1 MAKAFFV
8 VVRAAFLAAWPVHWV
23 TPTLR
28 ALGLPLSYSL
38 TLSALSIVGLALVY
52 YVAALR
58 LWALLPDL
66 PDLPVVE
73 PFKALAVNLW
83 ARCSS

>member
-1 MAKAFFV
+1 MVAKAFFV

-58 LWALLPDL
+58 LWALLL
-66 PDLPVVE
+66 DLPVVE